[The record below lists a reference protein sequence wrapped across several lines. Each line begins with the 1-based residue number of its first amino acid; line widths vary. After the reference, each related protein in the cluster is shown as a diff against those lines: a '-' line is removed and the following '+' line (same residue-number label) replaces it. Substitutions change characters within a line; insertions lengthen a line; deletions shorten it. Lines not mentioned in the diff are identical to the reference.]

1 MLLLP
6 LLLLAACSPQSEAPK
21 DEAPQNEAPR
31 QVVER
36 RESLTPAPRGAE
48 RLRTALLDAHNAAR
62 AAVKVPPL
70 TWDEALARDAAA
82 YARVLARSGKFEHA
96 KQPRGPTAQGEN
108 LWKGTRSA
116 YRYEEMAG
124 HWVAERRDYLNR
136 PIPNISATGR
146 FVDAGHYAQIIW
158 SRTTRVGCAL
168 ASNLRE
174 DVLVCRYAP
183 AGNVMGQVALP

>member
-1 MLLLP
+1 MRRIGNFRKMLLLP
-6 LLLLAACSPQSEAPK
+6 LLILAACSPQNEAPK
-21 DEAPQNEAPR
+21 EF
-31 QVVER
+31 VER
-36 RESLTPAPRGAE
+36 RESMAPAPRGAE
-48 RLRTALLDAHNAAR
+48 RLRAAMLDAHNATR

-70 TWDEALARDAAA
+70 TWDEALARDAAS
-82 YARVLARSGKFEHA
+82 YARDLARRGAFEHSR
-96 KQPRGPTAQGEN
+96 QPVGPTAQGEN

-124 HWVAERRDYLNR
+124 HWVAEKRDYLNR
-136 PIPNISATGR
+136 PIPNISRTGR

-168 ASNLRE
+168 ASNARE
-174 DVLVCRYAP
+174 DVLVCRYSP

>member
-6 LLLLAACSPQSEAPK
+6 LLFLAACSPQGAPS
-21 DEAPQNEAPR
+21 QNEAPR
-31 QVVER
+31 QFVER
-36 RESLTPAPRGAE
+36 RDSLTPAPRGAE
-48 RLRTALLDAHNAAR
+48 RLRTAMLDAHNAAR

-70 TWDEALARDAAA
+70 TWDEALARDAAS
-82 YARVLARSGKFEHA
+82 YARDLARSGKFEHA
-96 KQPRGPTAQGEN
+96 KQPRSPAAQGEN

-124 HWVAERRDYLNR
+124 HWVAEKRDYLNR

-168 ASNLRE
+168 ASNARE

>member
-6 LLLLAACSPQSEAPK
+6 LLLLAACSPQGA
-21 DEAPQNEAPR
+21 AVQNEAPR
-31 QVVER
+31 EFVER
-36 RESLTPAPRGAE
+36 RESLEPAPRGTE
-48 RLRTALLDAHNAAR
+48 RLRTAMLDAHSAAR
-62 AAVKVPPL
+62 AEVGVPPL
-70 TWDEALARDAAA
+70 AWDDALARDAAA

-96 KQPRGPTAQGEN
+96 KQPRGPAAQGEN

-124 HWVAERRDYLNR
+124 HWVAEKRDYLNR
-136 PIPNISATGR
+136 PIPNISRTGR

-168 ASNLRE
+168 ASNARE
-174 DVLVCRYAP
+174 DVLVCRYSP

>member
-6 LLLLAACSPQSEAPK
+6 LLLLAACSPQGEP
-21 DEAPQNEAPR
+21 PQNEEPR
-31 QVVER
+31 QFVER
-36 RESLTPAPRGAE
+36 RDSLTPAPRGAE
-48 RLRTALLDAHNAAR
+48 RLRTAMLDAQNAAR

-82 YARVLARSGKFEHA
+82 YARVLARSGRFEHA
-96 KQPRGPTAQGEN
+96 QQPRGPAAQGEN

-124 HWVAERRDYLNR
+124 HWVAEQRDYLNR
-136 PIPNISATGR
+136 PIPNISRTGR

-158 SRTTRVGCAL
+158 SRTSRVGCAL
-168 ASNLRE
+168 ASNARE
-174 DVLVCRYAP
+174 DVLVCRYSP
-183 AGNVMGQVALP
+183 AGNVMGQVALPQR